1 MNVFYVKGY
10 RIDLNKE
17 PFTALKC
24 DMCLSEHG
32 VPNELQKVTLKASFP
47 SFSCIGLEPP
57 KICQSA
63 KEKPGKEAA
72 NCYI

>member
-47 SFSCIGLEPP
+47 SFSLV
-57 KICQSA
+57 
-63 KEKPGKEAA
+63 
-72 NCYI
+72 